1 MDALTKGTEIVKYF
15 SAVALPPADIDNEIA
30 IQRGIKIPLS
40 RITALGIGLEPVVA
54 AVQQITGAVSGY
66 YKVTLPAG
74 GHLAA
79 FKDGSGYLGTVLDSG
94 GISGQARLNPLVCN
108 PTMLFVAATLAS
120 IDKKLDKIHEVQ
132 QEMLD
137 FLTQKE
143 KSNLRG
149 DLNFL
154 GGVYSDY
161 KYNWNNE
168 KYKAANHIK
177 VLDIRQ
183 NAGRSIDFHREQIK
197 KHVGKPN
204 LFHSDQD
211 VKKQLGTVSDS
222 FKEYQL
228 ALYLYSFGYFLEV
241 LLQENFA
248 GEYLGSIIEKLE
260 DAAFQYRELYTEVY
274 AKIEGYTKTS
284 LQSQFFSGLSA
295 IHKMAGETIAKIPVI
310 GGTQLDELLIDSG
323 LRLGTY
329 GDQLAKENMRQ
340 LIDKQSSHVRPFIEN
355 ISTISQL
362 YNNPLTV
369 VFSDSDV
376 YMDIEG

>member
-1 MDALTKGTEIVKYF
+1 M
-15 SAVALPPADIDNEIA
+15 
-30 IQRGIKIPLS
+30 
-40 RITALGIGLEPVVA
+40 
-54 AVQQITGAVSGY
+54 
-66 YKVTLPAG
+66 
-74 GHLAA
+74 
-79 FKDGSGYLGTVLDSG
+79 
-94 GISGQARLNPLVCN
+94 
-108 PTMLFVAATLAS
+108 
-120 IDKKLDKIHEVQ
+120 
-132 QEMLD
+132 
-137 FLTQKE
+137 
-143 KSNLRG
+143 
-149 DLNFL
+149 
-154 GGVYSDY
+154 
-161 KYNWNNE
+161 
-168 KYKAANHIK
+168 
-177 VLDIRQ
+177 
-183 NAGRSIDFHREQIK
+183 
-197 KHVGKPN
+197 
-204 LFHSDQD
+204 
-211 VKKQLGTVSDS
+211 GTVSDS